1 MTQSE
6 ENYLKAIYY
15 LSQHVM
21 AEITTNAIA
30 AKMETKAASVTDM
43 IKKLR
48 NKSLVIYERYQG
60 VQLTELGILE
70 ARKIIRKHRLWECF
84 LVNTLKFSWD
94 EVHDMAEQL
103 EHIQSEILISRLD
116 EFLNFPTHDP
126 HGDPIP
132 DALGNMSEINQ
143 MILSDLKINETS
155 QVMGVKDSS
164 ASFLQFLSKMNIGLG
179 STIKVINVFAF
190 DDSMEVEIDN
200 KHLILSSKVSSCL
213 LVKKI

>member
-15 LSQHVM
+15 LSQHVLTG
-21 AEITTNAIA
+21 ITTNAIA
-30 AKMETKAASVTDM
+30 AKMETKPASVTDM

-48 NKSLVIYERYQG
+48 DKNLVIYERYHG
-60 VQLTELGILE
+60 VQLTEFGILE
-70 ARKIIRKHRLWECF
+70 ARKIIRKHRLWEYF

-132 DALGNMSEINQ
+132 DAFGNMSEINQ
-143 MILSDLKINETS
+143 VLLSDLKVNETG
-155 QVMGVKDSS
+155 QVLGVKDSS
-164 ASFLQFLSKMNIGLG
+164 SSFLQFLSKMNIGLG
-179 STIKVINVFAF
+179 STIKIINMFAF
-190 DDSMEVEIDN
+190 DDSIEVEINN
-200 KHLILSSKVSSCL
+200 KNLILSSKVSSYL
-213 LVKKI
+213 LVIKV